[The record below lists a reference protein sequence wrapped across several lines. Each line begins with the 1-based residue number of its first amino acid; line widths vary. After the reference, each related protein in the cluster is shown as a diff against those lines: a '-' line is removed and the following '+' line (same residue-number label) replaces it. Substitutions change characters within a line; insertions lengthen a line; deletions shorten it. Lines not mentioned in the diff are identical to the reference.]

1 MFLLFYSTDVRW
13 HPSESYWDSSQ
24 TSLRCFKGEP
34 VWLWSLDTPCHFWK
48 KTVGHIWK
56 LIQHCLV
63 GGFNRLEN
71 YPSIGR
77 IIPYIME
84 NKKCSKP
91 PTSCSPCQNTWIKW
105 WEIVWEKREPV
116 LDIVCDQVPGF
127 ESGEI
132 TPLSLQSAD
141 ILWKAT
147 SPMVSPII
155 HCGNQTQQWT
165 CSLLNLSATGKSFAH
180 ENKWGIFRCRRKED
194 PHV

>member
-48 KTVGHIWK
+48 KNVGHIWK

-71 YPSIGR
+71 YQSIGR

-84 NKKCSKP
+84 NKKNVWNHQPVVPRAKTLKYLNQMMRNCLGKKGASVGYRLRSSTWFWVRGNYPVIPSISKY
-91 PTSCSPCQNTWIKW
+91 TVESDISNGITHYTLRQSNTAM
-105 WEIVWEKREPV
+105 
-116 LDIVCDQVPGF
+116 D
-127 ESGEI
+127 
-132 TPLSLQSAD
+132 
-141 ILWKAT
+141 
-147 SPMVSPII
+147 M
-155 HCGNQTQQWT
+155 
-165 CSLLNLSATGKSFAH
+165 
-180 ENKWGIFRCRRKED
+180 
-194 PHV
+194 